1 MAREEAIR
9 AMVAMVVCWFLGF
22 GLVEW
27 REESE
32 NLEGKVTSHKILVV
46 FTESQKTPSY
56 FVRRLPVE

>member
-1 MAREEAIR
+1 MGGHTDDDGHGCLLFGLRGVDREER
-9 AMVAMVVCWFLGF
+9 
-22 GLVEW
+22 
-27 REESE
+27 E